1 MVEKA
6 ELVADLLEQQGVYAS
21 VINARFVKPL
31 DEDLIVNLGRDAKLL
46 VSLEENTIHGGFGSG
61 VLEILSKNR
70 ICIPTL
76 QIGVPDRFIP
86 QGSPEEQ
93 LNEAELNV
101 EQIYGRVLEKLPE
114 VVKKIRKKRTM
125 DQKKR
130 AS

>member
-1 MVEKA
+1 M
-6 ELVADLLEQQGVYAS
+6 
-21 VINARFVKPL
+21 
-31 DEDLIVNLGRDAKLL
+31 L

-76 QIGVPDRFIP
+76 QIGSPDRFIP

-93 LNEAELNV
+93 LNEAELKV

-114 VVKKIRKKRTM
+114 VVNKIRKKRTM
-125 DQKKR
+125 EQKKR

>member
-1 MVEKA
+1 M
-6 ELVADLLEQQGVYAS
+6 
-21 VINARFVKPL
+21 
-31 DEDLIVNLGRDAKLL
+31 
-46 VSLEENTIHGGFGSG
+46 
-61 VLEILSKNR
+61 LEILSKNR
-70 ICIPTL
+70 ICIHSL
-76 QIGVPDRFIP
+76 QIGAPDRFIP

-93 LNEAELNV
+93 LSEAELKL

>member
-1 MVEKA
+1 M
-6 ELVADLLEQQGVYAS
+6 
-21 VINARFVKPL
+21 
-31 DEDLIVNLGRDAKLL
+31 
-46 VSLEENTIHGGFGSG
+46 
-61 VLEILSKNR
+61 
-70 ICIPTL
+70 
-76 QIGVPDRFIP
+76 QIGAPDRFIP

-125 DQKKR
+125 EQKKR

>member
-1 MVEKA
+1 M
-6 ELVADLLEQQGVYAS
+6 
-21 VINARFVKPL
+21 
-31 DEDLIVNLGRDAKLL
+31 
-46 VSLEENTIHGGFGSG
+46 
-61 VLEILSKNR
+61 LEILSKNR
-70 ICIPTL
+70 IYIPTL

-101 EQIYGRVLEKLPE
+101 EQIYSRVLEKLPE

-125 DQKKR
+125 EHKKR

>member
-1 MVEKA
+1 MK
-6 ELVADLLEQQGVYAS
+6 G
-21 VINARFVKPL
+21 
-31 DEDLIVNLGRDAKLL
+31 LIVNLGRDAKLL

-76 QIGVPDRFIP
+76 QIGGPDRFIP